1 MIKLD
6 EILRS
11 LNEPLTPARLEAL
24 RDLLP
29 QLEEQRSISQAR
41 LERVR
46 QAPSTRRTSSR
57 HQDRPESQRDA
68 LQEISSYLMSVEL
81 TIARVRN
88 LIDLGTK
95 LQESRQFAEHIHQ
108 DVW

>member
-11 LNEPLTPARLEAL
+11 LNEPLTPARIDEL

-29 QLEEQRSISQAR
+29 QLEEQQRISQER

-46 QAPSTRRTSSR
+46 LMPGARRKSSR
-57 HQDRPESQRDA
+57 HLDRPESQREA
-68 LQEISSYLMSVEL
+68 MQEVSSYLTSVEL
-81 TIARVRN
+81 TITRVRN
-88 LIDLGTK
+88 QIAQGMK
-95 LQESRQFAEHIHQ
+95 LRESRQFADHIQ
-108 DVW
+108 EEIW